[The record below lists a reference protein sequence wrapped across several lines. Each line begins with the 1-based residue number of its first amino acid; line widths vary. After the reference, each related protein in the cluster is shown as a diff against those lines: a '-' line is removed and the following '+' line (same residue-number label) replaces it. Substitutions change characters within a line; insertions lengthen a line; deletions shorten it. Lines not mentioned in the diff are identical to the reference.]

1 MQGFQFITYIDV
13 VYRFRRRRTGFIN
26 VRRYSPTKLKSALI
40 PRRSYAKHNCRYDVV
55 AAAFRYVHA
64 LASHSTDANRKKWSF
79 VEDRLL
85 RRYATYH
92 RHKTHDRL

>member
-13 VYRFRRRRTGFIN
+13 VYRFQRRRTGFIN
-26 VRRYSPTKLKSALI
+26 VQHYSPTKLKSALI
-40 PRRSYAKHNCRYDVV
+40 PRRSYAKHNGRYDVV

-64 LASHSTDANRKKWSF
+64 LASHNTNENRKKWSF

-85 RRYATYH
+85 CRYATYH